1 MCLLSV
7 KNLRDG
13 YKDNIVLKNVSL
25 DIEEGKIY
33 SILGPNGCGKTTLMR
48 VMGRNK
54 KPMAGI
60 ILLEG
65 EELFQLPGKKVA
77 RKIGLMAQLNRSVD
91 LRVSTLV
98 GYGRYAH
105 KKWWEGNKA
114 EDAQVIQWALA
125 RTGMKELADRRISTL
140 SGGERQRAWLAMSI
154 AQKPTLLLLDE
165 PTTYLDIAHQLEI
178 MELVKKLNQ
187 EEGITIVMVLHD
199 INHALRYSDELL
211 LLKDG
216 SIYAQKD
223 PWSLAKD
230 GVLSD
235 VFRVEAELLGG
246 EEKPVFYAKK
256 VRK

>member
-1 MCLLSV
+1 MSLLTV
-7 KNLRDG
+7 ENLRDG
-13 YKDNIVLKNVSL
+13 YKDNVVLKNISL
-25 DIEEGKIY
+25 EIEKGKIY
-33 SILGPNGCGKTTLMR
+33 TILGPNGCGKTTLMR

-54 KPMAGI
+54 KPRAGKI
-60 ILLEG
+60 MLDG
-65 EELFQLPGKKVA
+65 EDLFHLPGKQVA
-77 RKIGLMAQLNRSVD
+77 RKIGMMAQLNVNVD

-114 EDAQVIQWALA
+114 EDAQVIAWALD
-125 RTGMKELADRRISTL
+125 RTGMTQLAQRRISTL

-154 AQKPTLLLLDE
+154 AQRPTLLLLDE

-178 MELVKKLNQ
+178 MELIKKLNE

-223 PWSLAKD
+223 PWSLAKE

-235 VFRVEAELLGG
+235 VFRVDAEFLGG
-246 EEKPVFYAKK
+246 EDCPVFYAKK
-256 VRK
+256 VKQ